1 MKQKVILLA
10 GDWLALALFV
20 FIGQLEHELV
30 AANPLPGLLLSTA
43 VLILPWTVVVL
54 LWGAFRLPTGARDW
68 SFFGRFF
75 TAWLVAG
82 PLALLLRAYLRGQ
95 ATIIVIF
102 MAITLGLG
110 GLFLLG
116 WRLLFFYLTTRQSAR
131 H

>member
-1 MKQKVILLA
+1 MKKKIILIG

-20 FIGQLEHELV
+20 YIGQMEHELV
-30 AANPLPGLLLSTA
+30 AANPLPGLLASSA
-43 VLILPWTVVVL
+43 ELILPWTVVGF

-102 MAITLGLG
+102 MVVTLGLG

-116 WRLLFFYLTTRQSAR
+116 WRLLFFRFATRQSVR
-131 H
+131 R